1 MMKTMSLIGKILPEQ
16 LRYQAWCWK
25 KYFQEPEIRA
35 AARIARARPGMR
47 CIDVGANGGVYSYFM
62 KRAGAKVE
70 AFEPIP
76 VLAQDIQRRFGG
88 SIAVHQVALSDQNG
102 NAELHIPIIDG
113 QLQYGYASCENEW
126 DQGQQ
131 KKIAVETRTLDS
143 YNLKDV
149 GLIKIDVEGYEL
161 AVLEGALETITTSR
175 PTLIIEAEERH
186 RKNAVTSIAEL
197 LRKYGYQGTFIKN
210 GVEHPLNN
218 FRQERDQARPEA
230 KGYVCNFIFAPS
242 ALEF

>member
-1 MMKTMSLIGKILPEQ
+1 MSLIGKCLPEQ

-25 KYFQEPEIRA
+25 KYFQEAEIRA
-35 AARIARARPGMR
+35 AARIARTQPGMR
-47 CIDVGANGGVYSYFM
+47 CIDVGANGGVYSHFM

-76 VLAQDIQRRFGG
+76 VLAEDIQRRFGG
-88 SIAVHQVALSDQNG
+88 SIAVHQVALSDRNG
-102 NAELHIPIIDG
+102 STELHIPIVDG

-131 KKIAVETRTLDS
+131 QKIAVETRTLDS
-143 YNLKDV
+143 YNFKDV

-161 AVLEGALETITTSR
+161 AVLEGALETIRTSR

-197 LRKYGYQGTFIKN
+197 LKKYGYQGTFIKN
-210 GVEHPLNN
+210 GVEHPLSD
-218 FRQERDQARPEA
+218 FRQVHDQAKPEV
-230 KGYVCNFIFAPS
+230 KGYVCNFIYTPS
-242 ALEF
+242 SL